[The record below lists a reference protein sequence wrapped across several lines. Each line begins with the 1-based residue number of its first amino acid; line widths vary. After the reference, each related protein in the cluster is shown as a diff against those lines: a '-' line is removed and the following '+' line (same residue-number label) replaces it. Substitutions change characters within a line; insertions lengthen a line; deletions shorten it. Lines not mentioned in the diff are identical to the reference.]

1 MEGFYTE
8 NMNYFT
14 RRPLQL
20 LRGSRPCQVF
30 IKKTLHRSVRGPTD
44 FTGKII
50 QPVNFVKEHLF
61 KYGWINNN
69 NNFVSAFHHRTNVWA
84 AAARSKPVS
93 PLTSKMSP
101 PRKKPVEVVDVDKLD
116 VVAYAVS
123 EEIKLEEL
131 SKALGKQALY
141 EVVMLPTDVTDSLHL
156 KAIYKID
163 NKERE
168 IFLFREGAIVFW
180 NMSAT
185 ERTEV
190 LHLIEK
196 HSASPYASS
205 LYLTENECLKYDY
218 SADRKTCLDK
228 DVIHINAAD
237 QFDPLVK
244 YTFSNA
250 LSLSVKLAIWEE
262 SLVRFV
268 DTIEP
273 VIEDVRLGKRIRVS
287 RDQILRMTGELFTLR
302 HLINL
307 SSDLLD
313 TPDFYW
319 DRENLEPLYQKMANY
334 LSINRRTKVINEKLK
349 HCCELTEL
357 LSSHLNDKHHTRLEW
372 MIIVLILVEVIFE
385 CIHYA
390 EKYYSH

>member
-1 MEGFYTE
+1 
-8 NMNYFT
+8 MNNFT
-14 RRPLQL
+14 RGPLQL
-20 LRGSRPCQVF
+20 IRRSRSFLAPG
-30 IKKTLHRSVRGPTD
+30 KKALHHSVRGPTD
-44 FTGKII
+44 FTSKVI

-61 KYGWINNN
+61 KFGWINK
-69 NNFVSAFHHRTNVWA
+69 NFRSAFHHRTNVWA
-84 AAARSKPVS
+84 AAARTKPVS
-93 PLTSKMSP
+93 PLTSKMT
-101 PRKKPVEVVDVDKLD
+101 PRKKNVEVVDVDKLD
-116 VVAYAVS
+116 VVAYAIS
-123 EEIKLEEL
+123 EDIRLEEL
-131 SKALGKQALY
+131 SKAFVKQALY
-141 EVVMLPTDVTDSLHL
+141 EVVALPTDVTDGLHL
-156 KAIYKID
+156 KAVYKID

-180 NMSAT
+180 NMSVT
-185 ERTEV
+185 ERNEV
-190 LHLIEK
+190 LHSIEK
-196 HSASPYASS
+196 YSASPYASS

-218 SADRKTCLDK
+218 SADRKTCLEK
-228 DVIHINAAD
+228 DVIHINVAD
-237 QFDPLVK
+237 QFDSLVK
-244 YTFSNA
+244 YAFSNA

-372 MIIVLILVEVIFE
+372 MIIILILVEVIFE
-385 CIHYA
+385 CIHYV
-390 EKYYSH
+390 EKYYSL

>member
-1 MEGFYTE
+1 
-8 NMNYFT
+8 MNHFS
-14 RRPLQL
+14 RGPLQL
-20 LRGSRPCQVF
+20 LRSRSFLAPS
-30 IKKTLHRSVRGPTD
+30 KKPLHHSVRGPTD
-44 FTGKII
+44 FTRKAL
-50 QPVNFVKEHLF
+50 QPANFVKEHLF
-61 KYGWINNN
+61 KFGWLNK
-69 NNFVSAFHHRTNVWA
+69 NFVSAFHHRTNVWA
-84 AAARSKPVS
+84 AAAARSKPVS
-93 PLTSKMSP
+93 PLTSKMT

-116 VVAYAVS
+116 VVAYAIS
-123 EEIKLEEL
+123 EDIRLEEL
-131 SKALGKQALY
+131 SKAFVKQALY
-141 EVVMLPTDVTDSLHL
+141 EVVALPIDVTDGLHL

-163 NKERE
+163 DKERE

-180 NMSAT
+180 NMSVT
-185 ERTEV
+185 ERNEV
-190 LHLIEK
+190 LHFIEK
-196 HSASPYASS
+196 YSASPYASS

-218 SADRKTCLDK
+218 SADRRTCLEK
-228 DVIHINAAD
+228 DVIHINVAD
-237 QFDPLVK
+237 QFDSLVK
-244 YTFSNA
+244 YAFSNA
-250 LSLSVKLAIWEE
+250 LSLSVKLAIWED

-319 DRENLEPLYQKMANY
+319 DRENLEPLYQKMSNY

-372 MIIVLILVEVIFE
+372 MIIILILVEVMFE